1 MPAPSQALNRLF
13 LLGRHCEA
21 CLVASLLTFRAV
33 VLRAGRRALTAAALI
48 CTAAVAGCASS
59 GSSQPAASGSTPAAS
74 SSAPAATSS
83 SNTPAVVAPSSSAPG
98 TPACATSALQVK
110 LGSSDGYAG
119 GVYVAI
125 NFTNTSGSTCTLF
138 GYPGVSLVTGP
149 PYKQIGLAA
158 KRSTS
163 TSKKLVTLAAGATA
177 NAQLQIV
184 DALNFPSSTCSPAKA
199 TDVKVFPPDQFT
211 AVYLPDT
218 SYGCGKSVQ
227 TLFIAPI
234 RPGASSH

>member
-1 MPAPSQALNRLF
+1 
-13 LLGRHCEA
+13 
-21 CLVASLLTFRAV
+21 V
-33 VLRAGRRALTAAALI
+33 VLRAGRLALTAAALI
-48 CTAAVAGCASS
+48 CTVAVAGCASS

-74 SSAPAATSS
+74 PSTPAAASS
-83 SNTPAVVAPSSSAPG
+83 SNTPAVVAPSSQAAG

-119 GVYVAI
+119 GVYVVI
-125 NFTNTSGSTCTLF
+125 DFTNTSGSTCTLF

-163 TSKKLVTLAAGATA
+163 TPKKLVSLAPGATA

-184 DALNFPSSTCSPAKA
+184 DALNYPSASCGPTKA
-199 TDVKVFPPDQFT
+199 TALKIYPPNQT
-211 AVYLPDT
+211 EPVYLPNT
-218 SYGCGKSVQ
+218 SSGCGKPVQ
-227 TLFIAPI
+227 VIYIGTV
-234 RPGASSH
+234 RPGSGGAA